1 MTYKIGI
8 LVSDN
13 MIPGADGTREDIFEL
28 TEQMSK
34 VEPAFAA
41 KGMTT
46 EIVRWREAGAKAS
59 EYDALLPM
67 FVWDY
72 FEGNQEAFL
81 SQIATASKVT
91 QVFNPFEVL
100 KWNSEKHYLEELAG
114 SGAPVIHTVYLNKV
128 TEEGIEE
135 AFEKLA
141 ADKIVIKPTIGGG
154 AWRQVLYAKGD
165 PFPAKDALPPEAA
178 MVQAFLPS
186 VTEEGEYS
194 FLYFGGQFSHGVLKR
209 AKKGDY
215 RIQSLYGGTEET
227 YVPTKEERA
236 AARAILDA
244 LDFIPLY
251 ARVDLLR
258 GNDGG
263 LKLIELELLEPYLYL
278 PHAGGEGAE
287 NKGAQ
292 KLAEALLKRLASKPN
307 S

>member
-13 MIPGADGTREDIFEL
+13 MIPGADGVREDIFEL
-28 TEQMSK
+28 EEQLGKIS
-34 VEPAFAA
+34 PAFAA
-41 KGMTT
+41 KGMETQ
-46 EIVRWREAGAKAS
+46 IVRWREAGTRAS
-59 EYDALLPM
+59 EFDALMPM

-72 FEGNQEAFL
+72 FEGNQQAFL
-81 SQIATASKVT
+81 SQIAAASQDTK
-91 QVFNPFEVL
+91 VFNPFSVL
-100 KWNSEKHYLEELAG
+100 KWNSEKSYLDELAG
-114 SGAPVIHTVYLNKV
+114 SGAPVIQTVYVNKV
-128 TEEGIEE
+128 TQDNIAE
-135 AFEKLA
+135 AFDTLG

-154 AWRQVLYAKGD
+154 AWRQVLYKKGD
-165 PFPAKDALPPEAA
+165 PFPSDDDLPPDAA

-186 VTEEGEYS
+186 VQEEGEYS
-194 FLYFGGQFSHGVLKR
+194 FLYFDGQYSHGVLKR

-227 YVPTKEERA
+227 YAPTKNERA

-244 LDFIPLY
+244 LDFVPLY

-278 PHAGGEGAE
+278 THAEGEGAD

-292 KLAEALLKRLASKPN
+292 KLAEALLKRLN
-307 S
+307 

>member
-13 MIPGADGTREDIFEL
+13 MIPGADGVREDIFEL
-28 TEQMSK
+28 TEQMGK
-34 VEPAFAA
+34 ITPAFAA

-46 EIVRWREAGAKAS
+46 EIVRWRQAADAAS
-59 EYDALLPM
+59 EFDALLPL

-81 SQIATASKVT
+81 EQIANATRVT
-91 QVFNPFEVL
+91 KIFNPFEVL
-100 KWNSEKHYLEELAG
+100 KWNSEKTYLDQLAS
-114 SGAPVIHTVYLNKV
+114 SGAPVIQTIYVNKV
-128 TEEGIEE
+128 TEEAIAE
-135 AFEKLA
+135 AFETLG

-154 AWRQVLYAKGD
+154 AWRQVLYTKGN
-165 PFPAKDALPPEAA
+165 PFPNKDELPPEAA
-178 MVQAFLPS
+178 MIQGFLPS
-186 VTEEGEYS
+186 VQAEGEYS
-194 FLYFGGQFSHGVLKR
+194 FLYFGGQFSHGVVKR

-227 YVPTKEERA
+227 YTPSKNERA

-278 PHAGGEGAE
+278 SHAEGEGAD

-292 KLAEALLKRLASKPN
+292 RLADALLKRLG
-307 S
+307 

>member
-13 MIPGADGTREDIFEL
+13 MIPGADGAREDIFEL
-28 TEQMSK
+28 TEQMGK
-34 VEPAFAA
+34 VTPAFAA
-41 KGMTT
+41 QGMETH
-46 EIVRWREAGAKAS
+46 IVRWREAGEKAAKF
-59 EYDALLPM
+59 DALLPM

-81 SQIATASKVT
+81 SQIATASQATK
-91 QVFNPFEVL
+91 VFNPFEVL
-100 KWNSEKHYLEELAG
+100 KWNSEKSYLDELAG

-128 TEEGIEE
+128 TEDGIRETFETLE
-135 AFEKLA
+135 AE
-141 ADKIVIKPTIGGG
+141 KIVIKPTIGGG
-154 AWRQVLYAKGD
+154 AWRQVLYKKGD
-165 PFPAKDALPPEAA
+165 PFPKAEDLPPDAA

-186 VTEEGEYS
+186 VQEEGEYS
-194 FLYFGGQFSHGVLKR
+194 FLYFGGQFSHAVQKR
-209 AKKGDY
+209 AKPGDY

-227 YVPTKEERA
+227 YDPKSEERA

-278 PHAGGEGAE
+278 AHADGEGAD

-292 KLAEALLKRLASKPN
+292 KLAEALIKRLK
-307 S
+307 

>member
-13 MIPGADGTREDIFEL
+13 MIPGADGVREDIFEL
-28 TEQMSK
+28 TEQMGK
-34 VEPAFAA
+34 VTPAFAA

-46 EIVRWREAGAKAS
+46 EIVRWREAGEKA
-59 EYDALLPM
+59 EDYDAYLPM

-72 FEGNQEAFL
+72 FAGNQEAFL
-81 SQIATASKVT
+81 EQIATASKT
-91 QVFNPFEVL
+91 TKVFNPFDVL
-100 KWNSEKHYLEELAG
+100 KWNSEKSYLEELAA
-114 SGAPVIHTVYLNKV
+114 SGAPVIQTIYLDSV
-128 TEEGIEE
+128 TEENIAE
-135 AFEKLA
+135 AFDRLK

-154 AWRQVLYAKGD
+154 AWRQALYTKGD
-165 PFPAKDALPPEAA
+165 PFPAKDELPPEGA

-186 VTEEGEYS
+186 VQEEGEYS
-194 FLYFGGQFSHGVLKR
+194 FLYFGDQFSHAVQKR

-227 YVPTKEERA
+227 YAPSEDELT
-236 AARAILDA
+236 AARAILNA
-244 LDFIPLY
+244 LDFVPLY

-278 PHAGGEGAE
+278 SHAEGEGAN

-292 KLAEALLKRLASKPN
+292 KLAEALLKRLE
-307 S
+307 